1 MQTTQQTKSQAKEI
15 QKKEAHLPAAIN
27 LEEASGEGLEF
38 VSAKDLKLPILKIL
52 YANSPVLDK
61 NDGKYIANA
70 EKGDIYN
77 EVTGNLW
84 KGTDGI
90 IVVPCLYINTFNEWK
105 DKGDRDSPGRPINIH
120 TDPSIMSE
128 TKRGEDNKDRLPNGN
143 YVEDTGNHFVFIL
156 DKDYLPQ
163 EQAVIAMKST
173 QKKKSKTWNSMMQT
187 RRAKGT
193 KGFFRPPSWA
203 TTYRLTT
210 TRESNSQ
217 NVWYGWVVE
226 FDNFLDTT
234 KMAKTL
240 EITRGFYQSS
250 MKSDI
255 FGKVDFGVTQAQDV
269 NQDPKKQS
277 VPF

>member
-1 MQTTQQTKSQAKEI
+1 MANGNKAQSQAKEI

-38 VSAKDLKLPILKIL
+38 ISAKDLKLPILKIL

-84 KGTDGI
+84 KGTEGI

-269 NQDPKKQS
+269 SQDTKAT

>member
-1 MQTTQQTKSQAKEI
+1 MPTTQQPKSQAKEI
-15 QKKEAHLPAAIN
+15 QKKEANLPANFN
-27 LEEASGEGLEF
+27 LEEAAGEGQEF
-38 VSAKDLKLPILKIL
+38 ISARDLKLPILKIL
-52 YANSPVLDK
+52 YANSPVLDDS
-61 NDGKYIANA
+61 DGKYIANA
-70 EKGDIYN
+70 KQGDIYN

-84 KGTDGI
+84 KGKDGI

-105 DKGDRDSPGRPINIH
+105 DKGDSPGRPIKIH

-128 TKRGEDNKDRLPNGN
+128 TKRGDDNKDRLPNGN

-156 DKDYLPQ
+156 DKNYLPQ
-163 EQAVIAMKST
+163 EQSLIAMKST

-187 RRAKGT
+187 RRMLGKKGY
-193 KGFFRPPSWA
+193 FRPPTWA

-210 TRESNSQ
+210 TKESNSQ
-217 NVWYGWVVE
+217 NSWYGWVVE
-226 FDNFLDTT
+226 FDKALEVA
-234 KMAKTL
+234 KYPKTL

-255 FGKVDFGVTQAQDV
+255 FGKVDFGASQDLI
-269 NQDPKKQS
+269 QDTKKQP

>member
-1 MQTTQQTKSQAKEI
+1 MQTRQQAPSQAKEI

-52 YANSPVLDK
+52 YANSPVLDN
-61 NDGKYIANA
+61 NDVKYIANA

-156 DKDYLPQ
+156 DKDYLAQ

-187 RRAKGT
+187 RRVKGS

-269 NQDPKKQS
+269 SQDTKAT

>member
-15 QKKEAHLPAAIN
+15 QKKAANLPASIN
-27 LEEASGEGLEF
+27 LEE
-38 VSAKDLKLPILKIL
+38 SAGQGQENVTARDLKLPILKIL
-52 YANSPVLDK
+52 YANSPVLDES
-61 NDGKYIANA
+61 DGKYL
-70 EKGDIYN
+70 EKAKQGDIYN
-77 EVTGNLW
+77 EVTGSLW
-84 KGTDGI
+84 KGKEGI
-90 IVVPCLYINTFNEWK
+90 LVTPCLYINTFNEWK

-269 NQDPKKQS
+269 SQDTKAT

>member
-1 MQTTQQTKSQAKEI
+1 MQTTQQPKSQAKEI
-15 QKKEAHLPAAIN
+15 QKKETHLPANFN
-27 LEEASGEGLEF
+27 LEEAAGEGQEF
-38 VSAKDLKLPILKIL
+38 ISARDVKLPILKIL

-61 NDGKYIANA
+61 SDGKYIANA
-70 EKGDIYN
+70 ERGDIYN
-77 EVTGNLW
+77 EVTGSLW
-84 KGTDGI
+84 KGKEGI
-90 IVVPCLYINTFNEWK
+90 IVVPCLYTNTFNEWK
-105 DKGDRDSPGRPINIH
+105 DIGDSAGRPINIH

-128 TKRGEDNKDRLPNGN
+128 TTRGDDNKDRLPNGN

-203 TTYRLTT
+203 TTYHLTT

-217 NVWYGWVVE
+217 NTWYGWVVE
-226 FDNFLDTT
+226 FDTIMEVAKFP
-234 KMAKTL
+234 KTL
-240 EITRGFYQSS
+240 EVTRGFYQSS

-255 FGKVDFGVTQAQDV
+255 FGKVDFGVAQDV
-269 NQDPKKQS
+269 NQDTKKAT